1 MVGESYIEL
10 RAETGKKPALND
22 LLTGLL
28 ADVGFESFVEEGTE
42 LLAYIREAEYEAE
55 AVQEVFQ
62 AFAPDVAFRLQHIAP
77 QNWNAT
83 WEAQFEPVEVN
94 EHCWIRAPFHP
105 AKNDGRLEI
114 VIEPRMS
121 FGTGHHATTRLVC
134 KAMYADN
141 WPGLKVLDMGCGT
154 GVLGILAAKLGA
166 GAVLGIDIEP
176 WAAENALENAQQNG
190 VQMDCLCGEASLLK
204 HQGPFDRILANIN
217 RNILMED
224 AHNYR
229 AVLPKGKIYLS
240 GFLSTDIPQI
250 KEAFQQQ
257 GFILESQHQEGD
269 WMCLV
274 MRTAEA

>member
-1 MVGESYIEL
+1 MVGEAYIEL
-10 RAETGKKPALND
+10 RAETGKKAALND

-28 ADVGFESFVEEGTE
+28 ADVGFESFVEEGRE
-42 LLAYIREAEYEAE
+42 LLAYIRESEYDAD
-55 AVQEVFQ
+55 AVQAVFQ
-62 AFAPDVAFRLQHIAP
+62 EFAPEVTFHIQQIAP

-94 EHCWIRAPFHP
+94 EHCLIRAPFHP
-105 AKNDGRLEI
+105 SMNDGRLEI

-141 WPGLKVLDMGCGT
+141 WAGLKVLDMGCGT

-166 GAVLGIDIEP
+166 ESVMGIDIEP

-190 VQMDCLCGEASLLK
+190 VHMDCLCGDASLLK
-204 HQGPFDRILANIN
+204 EKGHFDRILANIN

-224 AHNYR
+224 AAMYR
-229 AVLPKGKIYLS
+229 SALPQGKIYLS
-240 GFLSTDIPQI
+240 GFLMTDIAQI
-250 KEAFQQQ
+250 NEAFQLQ

-269 WMCLV
+269 WICLV
-274 MRTAEA
+274 MRTS